1 MVGVF
6 RIMIWLII
14 LTWTISFLL
23 NPWGGR
29 PDGKAPWERQ
39 PPRVFAAAAR
49 HWRRPTISR
58 RILSSFKKT
67 VLKQEKKKK
76 WLDLWEI
83 SSQTAVSAWDLA
95 IICHLKELENFK
107 YVFWNGLGTHPTGQS
122 IPWCIHSEGQPWPP
136 PGQPRGHI
144 RILPKWYRG
153 CKFRRGG
160 REEIPVVQGKEKWL
174 YFAGAAVKRYPHIQ
188 GKRNLSKRV
197 GVARGHQR
205 ADTLKP

>member
-14 LTWTISFLL
+14 LIWTISFLL
-23 NPWGGR
+23 SPWGGR

-39 PPRVFAAAAR
+39 PPRVFAGAAR

-107 YVFWNGLGTHPTGQS
+107 YVFWSGLGTHPAGQRVS
-122 IPWCIHSEGQPWPP
+122 
-136 PGQPRGHI
+136 
-144 RILPKWYRG
+144 
-153 CKFRRGG
+153 RGG
-160 REEIPVVQGKEKWL
+160 STLRGSHGLLQGSL
-174 YFAGAAVKRYPHIQ
+174 AGPSGHRQRDAEAAR
-188 GKRNLSKRV
+188 
-197 GVARGHQR
+197 
-205 ADTLKP
+205 